1 VCRGYVVSSWDALQV
16 RSRTSRWG
24 LGTSSARALRFDRVD
39 KVFNRTADNPP
50 DTDPAFDPEADAAR
64 IRAETA
70 ARAQV
75 VCFHDDIHFVDAAML
90 DVCKCPPASMP
101 QLVRTTPSAR
111 GPARTYMVA
120 GALGA
125 STGQS
130 KEDGRVEAKSSY
142 HSRTGQQQ
150 AAAESGACCKAR
162 RQRQEDAACGLEARR
177 QQQHST
183 CKIKGTSSTATAKGR
198 HPKRQRHRRPSQ
210 GWRQR
215 IRAEG

>member
-1 VCRGYVVSSWDALQV
+1 M

-39 KVFNRTADNPP
+39 KVFNRTAVDPP

-70 ARAQV
+70 AKAQV
-75 VCFHDDIHFVDAAML
+75 VGVFCYLIMCISNVRPMRRSMLCTPLQECTLSPQDAPALML
-90 DVCKCPPASMP
+90 V
-101 QLVRTTPSAR
+101 
-111 GPARTYMVA
+111 
-120 GALGA
+120 GAPGA
-125 STGQS
+125 SAGQS

-162 RQRQEDAACGLEARR
+162 RQQQEDAACGWKTRR

-183 CKIKGTSSTATAKGR
+183 RKAKGTSSTATAKGR
-198 HPKRQRHRRPSQ
+198 HPKR
-210 GWRQR
+210 
-215 IRAEG
+215 